1 MATFKINGKN
11 FATQDGTGEPT
22 VSSNVIFPA
31 GNIQQI
37 QTVTC
42 SSQQNFSTATPAAVT
57 DFNKA
62 ITVGKTG
69 SKILVTLNLV
79 GCGASNANSG
89 NRFYTKITESVT
101 SLDYWISDIDAWTNT
116 SVNQFHTL
124 TFKYLHTHGQ
134 SAGATLTY
142 TPKFANGSGSGTE
155 GAKFNYYYTS
165 SNGGNSRESYM
176 LLTELA

>member
-1 MATFKINGKN
+1 MGSIKIAGKN
-11 FATQDGTGEPT
+11 IVTQSGSDEPT
-22 VSSNVIFPA
+22 IASNVVFPA

-42 SSQQNFSTATPAAVT
+42 TSQQNFSSATPAAVT

-62 ITVGKTG
+62 ITIGKTG

-101 SLDYWISDIDAWTNT
+101 SLDYWISDIDAWTST
-116 SVNQFHTL
+116 SVHQFHTL

-134 SAGATLTY
+134 SAGATLIY

-155 GAKFNYYYTS
+155 GAKFNYYYSS
-165 SNGGNSRESYM
+165 SNGGNNRESYM